1 MEKVT
6 VVELLPKLTR
16 KATDNLIDASILDFL
31 NRFDDCFIC
40 PTCGEMYWSSGETCY
55 ACGSD
60 VVLVGLE

>member
-16 KATDNLIDASILDFL
+16 KVTDNLIDASVLDFL
-31 NRFDDCFIC
+31 NRFDDCFAC
-40 PTCGEMYWSSGETCY
+40 PT
-55 ACGSD
+55 CGSD